1 MGNVKKARSKK
12 TQVVEELYR
21 RHGLERVVTATD
33 VKEAMEAVG
42 ADLSNNNPANF
53 LKDLIRKKSVNDNWP
68 EALKRARISAR
79 QRYGSG
85 RVLEFFKHPENWPAP
100 FIDRFYPSEAT
111 PVYTVETASLPYLAR
126 SLGRREEAWLV
137 QVAVNLRLI
146 ETQLAV
152 FSRPELVARLRDI
165 THLQMSMKTQPE
177 IDALFVATYTFASR
191 HAPRPSENM
200 LITCEAKQRNER
212 ILEDQIR
219 EQVRIAFKTTKK
231 LKDEPIDVVKPI
243 ALQVLPWVFEG
254 RQESMIF
261 VVEFQEFQ
269 RQPFEEAAADPDEEV
284 FWNLPLEASAST
296 LFRLSPPIGAV
307 GLPRRLRREAP
318 AS

>member
-1 MGNVKKARSKK
+1 MDTNSKSRSKK
-12 TQVVEELYR
+12 TLVVEELYR
-21 RHGLERVVTATD
+21 RHGLERVVTAAD

-53 LKDLIRKKSVNDNWP
+53 LKDLIRKQSVIDNWP
-68 EALKRARISAR
+68 ESLKRDRISAR

-85 RVLEFFKHPENWPAP
+85 RVLEFFEHPQHWPAP
-100 FIDRFYPSEAT
+100 FIDRFHPSATT

-137 QVAVNLRLI
+137 QVAVNLRLV

-152 FSRPELVARLRDI
+152 FSQPDLVTRLRDV

-177 IDALFVATYTFASR
+177 IDALFVATYSVGGRAAASI
-191 HAPRPSENM
+191 ENM

-231 LKDEPIDVVKPI
+231 LKDEPINLVKPI
-243 ALQVLPWVFEG
+243 ALQVVPWVHEG
-254 RQESMIF
+254 QEEHMIF
-261 VVEFQEFQ
+261 MVEFQESQ
-269 RQPFEEAAADPDEEV
+269 RGLFEEVAADSDEEV
-284 FWNLPLEASAST
+284 FWRIPLEATSST
-296 LFRLSPPIGAV
+296 LYRLSPPIRAV
-307 GLPRRLRREAP
+307 GLPRRTTKA
-318 AS
+318 